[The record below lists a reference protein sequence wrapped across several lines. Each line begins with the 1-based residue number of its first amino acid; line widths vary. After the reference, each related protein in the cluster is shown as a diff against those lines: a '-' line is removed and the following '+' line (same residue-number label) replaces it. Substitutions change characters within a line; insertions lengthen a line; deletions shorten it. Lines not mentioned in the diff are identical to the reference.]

1 MDAQDVVAI
10 MSKVSWE
17 VGATDKESEVEERR
31 LEKRRHE
38 EGREEEECRLGN
50 TRKPTI
56 HHSTLRMI
64 RRCKR
69 VVDGMALACLMQ
81 YLP

>member
-31 LEKRRHE
+31 QEKRRHE
-38 EGREEEECRLGN
+38 EGREEE
-50 TRKPTI
+50 RKADSGTPANLLFITV
-56 HHSTLRMI
+56 HFE
-64 RRCKR
+64 
-69 VVDGMALACLMQ
+69 
-81 YLP
+81 

>member
-38 EGREEEECRLGN
+38 EGREE
-50 TRKPTI
+50 K
-56 HHSTLRMI
+56 
-64 RRCKR
+64 RRNADSGIPANLLFIT
-69 VVDGMALACLMQ
+69 VHFE
-81 YLP
+81 